1 MSRASADRTPSTVAI
16 VGVSG
21 LAVGLG
27 AAAVNTVGY
36 LTPFIRDDL
45 DIGRGL
51 IGAVS
56 STFFAAT
63 GVASFLLPWLAVRL
77 GTRRT
82 LVATLALI
90 AGGVA
95 LAAGVGALLTLFVYA
110 ALAGVSYSLITITTN
125 SAVGAAMPLRR
136 RASGLTAK
144 TAGGPVVSSCFALAA
159 GALAPTI
166 GWRGVLGI
174 LGGFALLAAAL
185 SLRTFG
191 DRRPEI
197 ATPALGGDGR
207 GSGLGSAVLLLAAS
221 GFFLDAGALPTFA
234 WLVEFLRDEVGL
246 SSGGAGVVTAVSTAS
261 GVVGM
266 MAVAVLSD
274 RLGPDRRLSLLTAT
288 LLFTALACLVM
299 LTATEDRLAPI
310 FAAAIVAIVMFTG
323 AVGLLHAAIVDLAP
337 DSVEQATG
345 IVMTGFYLG
354 GLLSPLGF
362 GLLVDA
368 SGYDLAWGVSAAVL
382 GAGTVTSG
390 LATWL
395 GARRVP
401 TV

>member
-1 MSRASADRTPSTVAI
+1 MI

-27 AAAVNTVGY
+27 AASVNTVGY

-63 GVASFLLPWLAVRL
+63 GVSSFVLPWLAVRL

-95 LAAGVGALLTLFVYA
+95 MAAGVGGLPTLFVYA
-110 ALAGVSYSLITITTN
+110 TLAGLSYSLITITTN
-125 SAVGAAMPLRR
+125 SAVGAAMPLRL

-144 TAGGPVVSSCFALAA
+144 TAGGPVVSACFALAA

-197 ATPALGGDGR
+197 ATPALGGDDGASGPGR
-207 GSGLGSAVLLLAAS
+207 AVLLLAAS

-274 RLGPDRRLSLLTAT
+274 RLGPDRRLGLLTAT

-299 LTATEDRLAPI
+299 LTATQDRLAPI

-337 DSVEQATG
+337 DAVEQATG

-362 GLLVDA
+362 GLLVDV

-382 GAGTVTSG
+382 GAGTVTSA

-395 GARRVP
+395 GARRVA